1 MAKKKVNLQR
11 VISELRDQN
20 KDNQQ
25 KIVDLQNKIL
35 EIEKSIIN
43 NEMIGSTAE
52 NMLSVDTSGM
62 ILDDKL
68 ILENMNID
76 PTDPRI
82 TDLKEMKKELSD
94 MKSGYQTID
103 SVKNIE
109 NVVNKELTNTNIN
122 TIENENVLRKPDTIN
137 ENFIDNSD
145 KIKELSRSVSDLEN
159 TVLLILE
166 KMRRTEKYAV
176 VQTKKGKIIPPKISL
191 DDAQKLVPANDP
203 ESGEDLEKSS
213 SKDILVKMYNFM
225 VRNSEKQN
233 KKDQNERKE
242 KRSLEKKKEVNYRK
256 ELIKSG
262 FDPKFFKKKRGLL
275 GKIGTGIK
283 WGIFGAI
290 GTGLAGLIWLFKDEI
305 LASADSVKKSLE
317 EFGTYLTQKFN
328 VIKKAYDYIKGFLGP
343 VLGQID
349 SVLGKGVGM
358 LGGSDK
364 PLSETVSTNTDSLI
378 KWVQDFVSE
387 MLNGLIDR
395 ITEWASSIAQP
406 ILDWYNKG
414 TLDKAT
420 DIFDFSK
427 EHAGV
432 LAAFAARMVGG
443 PFGMAVGGLTV
454 ARGLGK
460 ASSSLKEFT
469 MKSKYGEDYIDTV
482 RQIVNLMPEKDQADK
497 ARKERAMTDL
507 YDLIDDPEKLKEV
520 IEGPTAEKPEEK
532 SARITSQM
540 ELVQSLPH
548 KQKEYLNKVMGDL
561 GYTMDEKETQRVRGM
576 QKDQFSALKITP
588 TYVNKEGQT
597 LEGEK
602 LFSTLMTEVPLKEI
616 KQKGRE
622 FVKEYVVKPLEEVK
636 KEKVDPI
643 VSQVD
648 NKIEEAKDKAEEI
661 KKDWDQSQFK
671 NTATETATKIGQ
683 TTKDAASAVK
693 QEVANVSTSEQAMVA
708 TGNLASKATDVVN
721 ENVINPLAQK
731 TSKFGS
737 EDFFKTVNEAY
748 SKTSQTIS
756 DVSGTMSQFDSWDKM
771 SAFFSKMVPEQKQ
784 IEVKQDPNED
794 PFNMNTMLEQAKQTS
809 ITSNKVMNNR
819 TTSSSLDN
827 FSFPKVRN
835 DEASKQW
842 CVIDSICK
850 P

>member
-1 MAKKKVNLQR
+1 MAKIKSSKFSKVLKDIRQSNEELKYKEEQKDL
-11 VISELRDQN
+11 VIS
-20 KDNQQ
+20 
-25 KIVDLQNKIL
+25 DLQK
-35 EIEKSIIN
+35 
-43 NEMIGSTAE
+43 
-52 NMLSVDTSGM
+52 
-62 ILDDKL
+62 
-68 ILENMNID
+68 
-76 PTDPRI
+76 
-82 TDLKEMKKELSD
+82 
-94 MKSGYQTID
+94 
-103 SVKNIE
+103 
-109 NVVNKELTNTNIN
+109 
-122 TIENENVLRKPDTIN
+122 
-137 ENFIDNSD
+137 
-145 KIKELSRSVSDLEN
+145 SVSDLE
-159 TVLLILE
+159 TTALLILE
-166 KMRRTEKYAV
+166 KLRRMEKYPV
-176 VQTKKGKIIPPKISL
+176 VNTKSGKLIPPKVGIDTDL
-191 DDAQKLVPANDP
+191 IPAND
-203 ESGEDLEKSS
+203 ELSGDNINDETSKS
-213 SKDILVKMYNFM
+213 ILLKMYNFM

-233 KKDQNERKE
+233 KKDQIERKE

-256 ELIKSG
+256 ELIKAG

-283 WGIFGAI
+283 WSIFGAI
-290 GTGLAGLIWLFKDEI
+290 GTGLAGLIWIFKDEI

-343 VLGQID
+343 VLEKID

-460 ASSSLKEFT
+460 ASSALKEFT
-469 MKSKYGEDYIDTV
+469 TKSKYGEEYIDTV

-497 ARKERAMTDL
+497 ARKERAMADL

-561 GYTMDEKETQRVRGM
+561 GYTMDEKETQRVRDM
-576 QKDQFSALKITP
+576 QKDQFSALKVTP

-597 LEGEK
+597 IEGEK
-602 LFSTLMTEVPLKEI
+602 LFSTLMTEVPALQV

-622 FVKEYVVKPLEEVK
+622 FVKESVDKYVVKPIEEVK
-636 KEKVDPI
+636 REKVDPI

-648 NKIEEAKDKAEEI
+648 EKIKEVKDEANKLEEEWKVG
-661 KKDWDQSQFK
+661 
-671 NTATETATKIGQ
+671 ETATKIGQ
-683 TTKDAASAVK
+683 TTKDATSAVK
-693 QEVANVSTSEQAMVA
+693 QEVANVYTPEQAMVA
-708 TGNLASKATDVVN
+708 TGNLVSKATDVVD
-721 ENVINPLAQK
+721 ENVIKPLTQK
-731 TSKFGS
+731 SSKFGS

-748 SKTSQTIS
+748 SKTSQTIA

-794 PFNMNTMLEQAKQTS
+794 PFNINSMLEQTKEAMSST
-809 ITSNKVMNNR
+809 NKVFNNN
-819 TTSSSLDN
+819 SSSSSMDN
-827 FSFPKVRN
+827 FAFPPARN
-835 DEASKQW
+835 LDSTYRKI
-842 CVIDSICK
+842 VIDSWTAAR